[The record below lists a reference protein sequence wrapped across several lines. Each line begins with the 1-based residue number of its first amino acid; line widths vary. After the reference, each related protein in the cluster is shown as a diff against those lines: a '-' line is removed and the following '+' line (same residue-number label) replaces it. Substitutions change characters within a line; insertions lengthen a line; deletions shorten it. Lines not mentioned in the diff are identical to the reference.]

1 MTVIKEALLTRRV
14 EKIYPNREAL
24 AALLKKQKIRLYLGI
39 DPTGTR
45 LHLGHTIALQKLQEF
60 AELGHEA
67 ILLIGTG
74 TVLIGDPSQR
84 EKDRERITEEAIK
97 KNVATWKQQTE
108 KILDFSK
115 VKIRSNGKWLLKLGL
130 KEIIEIASHI
140 SAVQLFKRE
149 MFQKRLEQK
158 DTVWTH
164 ETLYP
169 LLQGYDSVALDV
181 DLEIGG
187 TDQTFNMLIGRELQ
201 RKMNNREKFVLT
213 VPMIPGT
220 DGKQMSKTSDNC
232 VWLTD
237 SPNEMFGKL
246 MSIPDDL
253 IIDYFELCT
262 EVPIEKIKDLKRKK
276 VSDPMGVKKQLALE
290 VTKMYH
296 GETASKKAQEEFK
309 NVVQKKQPPSNTPEI
324 TSEQLYRKILERY
337 HAPAST
343 TTISQAV
350 ATSADI
356 STSEAVRR
364 VEGGTISVDNLRIT
378 DPRALFDFN
387 VPKDRVLK
395 VGSRKHLRIR
405 GRKSTSK
412 KSK

>member
-1 MTVIKEALLTRRV
+1 MTVIKEALLTRKV

-140 SAVQLFKRE
+140 SAVQLFKRG

-158 DTVWTH
+158 DTVWMH

-213 VPMIPGT
+213 VPMISGI

-232 VWLTD
+232 IWLTD
-237 SPNEMFGKL
+237 SPKEMFGKL
-246 MSIPDDL
+246 MSIPDNL
-253 IIDYFELCT
+253 ISDYFELCT
-262 EVPIEKIKDLKRKK
+262 KVPTEEIKSIKREIISNPMKSKKHLAHEIVKI
-276 VSDPMGVKKQLALE
+276 
-290 VTKMYH
+290 YH
-296 GETASKKAQEEFK
+296 GEGKAKDAREEFESVFSK
-309 NVVQKKQPPSNTPEI
+309 GGTPEDAPVWKLANKRVNLI
-324 TSEQLYRKILERY
+324 NLLLKKGIVTSK
-337 HAPAST
+337 
-343 TTISQAV
+343 
-350 ATSADI
+350 
-356 STSEAVRR
+356 SEAKRLIEQGGVSLNRR
-364 VEGGTISVDNLRIT
+364 KLLKTEVKLEEGT
-378 DPRALFDFN
+378 
-387 VPKDRVLK
+387 LK
-395 VGSRKHLRIR
+395 VG
-405 GRKSTSK
+405 K
-412 KSK
+412 KTFIKIK